1 MSRYGSGKDTTS
13 AYRQLDVRR
22 WQRDGLLVPGRR
34 FSWQWSRDGEVIA
47 WIHYYAYYHCQ
58 DGCTRTK
65 KDAIEE
71 KFEEFVKQ
79 LQPDTGYMR
88 LYREIVL
95 DMWRKRQGDSRQIQ
109 NVLSQKIETL
119 RDNKTKLEEAFVY
132 QRAIDAATYQGM
144 RAKLAEELTLAEM
157 ELRDA
162 QADHIEIEAVLN
174 FAEAV
179 LLNASKLWKTAP
191 TAQKQ
196 RLQQVLFPE
205 GVTYSEG
212 TYRTTATCL
221 LFSGIQSQTVQKEG
235 LVALPGIEPGFED

>member
-1 MSRYGSGKDTTS
+1 MESK
-13 AYRQLDVRR
+13 
-22 WQRDGLLVPGRR
+22 LVT
-34 FSWQWSRDGEVIA
+34 FD
-47 WIHYYAYYHCQ
+47 
-58 DGCTRTK
+58 
-65 KDAIEE
+65 
-71 KFEEFVKQ
+71 
-79 LQPDTGYMR
+79 L
-88 LYREIVL
+88 
-95 DMWRKRQGDSRQIQ
+95 
-109 NVLSQKIETL
+109 
-119 RDNKTKLEEAFVY
+119 
-132 QRAIDAATYQGM
+132 ATFR
-144 RAKLAEELTLAEM
+144 RAKLTEELTLAEM

-162 QADHIEIEAVLN
+162 QADHIKIEAVLN